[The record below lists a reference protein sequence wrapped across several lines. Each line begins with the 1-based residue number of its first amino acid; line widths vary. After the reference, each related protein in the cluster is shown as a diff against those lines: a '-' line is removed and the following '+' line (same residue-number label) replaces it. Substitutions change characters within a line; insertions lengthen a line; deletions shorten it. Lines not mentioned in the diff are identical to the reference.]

1 MEHIPH
7 AERSVGVGWRTY
19 PVSTIHKYQ
28 SSLRFTQVNNM
39 FTCPNCQQSFEE
51 KRSLWLHFRAKHC
64 NEKIQCDICP
74 ATFVRILPY
83 LTHKES
89 VHSGKDE
96 VLQCNLCQKSFP
108 RLGLL
113 NAHINR
119 VHQYNKKLSCEFCEK
134 SFPNKWL
141 LISHVKEVHG
151 DLEEAQC
158 NLCDKKFYSTRPLK
172 ALQKHIETNHSNK
185 THQCSSCLGVFTSKS
200 SLKRHFE
207 SVHTDTQTFECESI
221 KNTKVDF
228 CLLPSTS
235 FPCCLASQCFLAFIV
250 NFLATFARQMHREYI
265 QKDGN
270 GENQPIPA

>member
-39 FTCPNCQQSFEE
+39 LTCPNCQQSFEE

-113 NAHINR
+113 KEHVNL
-119 VHQYNKKLSCEFCEK
+119 VHQDSKLPCEFCEK
-134 SFPNKWL
+134 SFPNKWK
-141 LISHVKEVHG
+141 LISHVKQVHG
-151 DLEEAQC
+151 DLDEAQC

-172 ALQKHIETNHSNK
+172 ALQKHIKDHHQSNEI
-185 THQCSSCLGVFTSKS
+185 HQCNCCQGIFSSKDALR
-200 SLKRHFE
+200 RHFE
-207 SVHTDTQTFECESI
+207 SIHAKTNIFECETCGKTFTTRFTFKSLSVCM
-221 KNTKVDF
+221 NTF
-228 CLLPSTS
+228 EMPL
-235 FPCCLASQCFLAFIV
+235 
-250 NFLATFARQMHREYI
+250 
-265 QKDGN
+265 
-270 GENQPIPA
+270 